1 MMNLSKYVA
10 CICEGS
16 AERAIIKLLLDE
28 NRLIFTWD
36 NLLDGEILR
45 CRNAKKFEEQ
55 HLRKGFTGTITVLRI
70 LDSRREQFKLSKAYA
85 SKIDVVNVITAPEI
99 EMLVIFAEG
108 QYDEYK
114 KSKKKPS
121 AFCKENL
128 GMGDVKSTQ
137 FVESYFADIDILI
150 SAIREYRRVSNIQR
164 GEYSLADLLNPS
176 SI

>member
-1 MMNLSKYVA
+1 MNLSKYVA

-36 NLLDGEILR
+36 DLLDGEILR

-55 HLRKGFTGTITVLRI
+55 HLRKGFTDKITVLRV
-70 LDSRREQFKLSKAYA
+70 LDSRRENFRLSKAYA
-85 SKIDVVNVITAPEI
+85 GKIKVVNVITAPEI

-108 QYDEYK
+108 QYEEYK

-121 AFCKENL
+121 SFCKEDL
-128 GMGDVKSTQ
+128 KLFDVKSSE
-137 FVESYFADIDILI
+137 FVESYFSNVDSLV
-150 SAIREYRRVSNIQR
+150 SAIFEYRRVSKIQK
-164 GEYSLADLLNPS
+164 GEYVLADLINTDRT
-176 SI
+176 

>member
-1 MMNLSKYVA
+1 MNLSKYVA

-70 LDSRREQFKLSKAYA
+70 LDSRREKFKLSKAYA
-85 SKIDVVNVITAPEI
+85 SKIDVVNVIT
-99 EMLVIFAEG
+99 
-108 QYDEYK
+108 
-114 KSKKKPS
+114 S
-121 AFCKENL
+121 AKLN
-128 GMGDVKSTQ
+128 VKI
-137 FVESYFADIDILI
+137 A
-150 SAIREYRRVSNIQR
+150 
-164 GEYSLADLLNPS
+164 YSLEKWYNVVTTTKQNHGG
-176 SI
+176 ICYGNYVITETG

>member
-1 MMNLSKYVA
+1 MNLSKYVA

-70 LDSRREQFKLSKAYA
+70 FDSRREKFKLSKAYA

-114 KSKKKPS
+114 NRRGSQVHSAKK
-121 AFCKENL
+121 
-128 GMGDVKSTQ
+128 T
-137 FVESYFADIDILI
+137 
-150 SAIREYRRVSNIQR
+150 
-164 GEYSLADLLNPS
+164 
-176 SI
+176 

>member
-1 MMNLSKYVA
+1 MNLTKYVA

-36 NLLDGEILR
+36 DLLEGEILR

-55 HLRKGFTGTITVLRI
+55 HLRKGFTDKITVLRI
-70 LDSRREQFKLSKAYA
+70 LDSRRERFKLSKAYA

-108 QYDEYK
+108 KYDEYK

-121 AFCKENL
+121 TFCKEDL
-128 GMGDVKSTQ
+128 KISDVKSIQ
-137 FVESYFADIDILI
+137 FVESYFADIEVLI
-150 SAIREYRRVSNIQR
+150 SAIREYRRVSSIQR
-164 GEYSLADLLNPS
+164 GEYALSDLLNE
-176 SI
+176 